1 MTTIVR
7 SVVASVVVGML
18 LAPASTG
25 VGKTRISLADGRWRL
40 NGQTT
45 YPRTPAQGLLMNVR
59 MVNAV
64 FEDTHRPGFDAEENT
79 SEFTAKIPEYVA
91 HGIRAFTI
99 SLQGGFP
106 GYEGAANS
114 AFRSNGS
121 LRMDYMQRV
130 RRVIEACDRN
140 GAAVILGCYYQR
152 QDQVLTDEEAV
163 RTGVT
168 NAVRWLGESGFTNVV
183 LEIANEFNHSGFDHP
198 ILRNPEGQVEL
209 IRLAKSISPELLVST
224 SGLGNG
230 RLPDS
235 VAEASDF
242 LLIHFNGTTLD
253 DIPQRIQA
261 LKKYG
266 KPLVCNEDQKYGRQA
281 ARAAELSV
289 KCGVSWGFM
298 HEKVNQHFPFHFK
311 GRIDDPTVYAKLKQ
325 LTSPAPDGEETAPL
339 TPVVRLSGEK
349 VKQGFASLFDG
360 KSLAGWQGATEH
372 WAAENGSLAFVWKG
386 AARSKA
392 ELLGLKLMSTRE
404 YSDFIL
410 RFDCKLPKGSN
421 NGVAIRAP
429 LEGDPAFAGMEIQIQ
444 DTHYYRKLKD
454 YEVFGS
460 VYGVVPAKVGHLK
473 PNGQWNRE
481 EILCR
486 GKHVKVTL
494 NGIVIVNIDLDSVGK
509 RTIDGQNHPGLK
521 REKGYIG
528 FLGHTGRVEFRNIRI
543 KELST
548 KKASEEE
555 GYFPPPESEGGWRR
569 LDKPDEIRRIAGMD
583 PDKLSELKDWLL
595 SSDRRN
601 FAAVVIRNGY
611 VALEV
616 ERGNSAK
623 TDSRRVASVSKAIC
637 ATVLAIASE
646 RSQRGLTPKKMIFN
660 DPAFRF
666 IPWAYPLS
674 DPRKEKITVRQ
685 LFNHTSGICPE
696 ATGASNRGTW
706 EYILGHSGDPK
717 TTRLA
722 FDPGTASGY
731 STHALHHASLVC
743 EDVTGKPY
751 DKFAIE
757 ALFRPLSID
766 YWWFQYFDGGKEY
779 GRHPSHG
786 MGMPA
791 RDLARIAY
799 CMLHRG
805 HWKDKQ
811 VIPVWFVEET
821 AAPTH
826 KVKGQEMRFK
836 INAETFSHG
845 WQLPVRLGEPR
856 GRGIPEDAR
865 YKPGSG
871 GQLIAFVPS
880 LDLVITRQTGSSG
893 SWEYGE
899 YLRRACAAVVEE
911 TR

>member
-1 MTTIVR
+1 MTTIMR
-7 SVVASVVVGML
+7 SIVASVAVAVL
-18 LAPASTG
+18 LPAPLSAGSE
-25 VGKTRISLADGRWRL
+25 KTWISIADGRWRL
-40 NGQTT
+40 NGRVT
-45 YPRTPAQGLLMNVR
+45 YPGTQAEGLLMNVR

-64 FEDTHRPGFDAEENT
+64 FEDIHRPGFDAEENT

-114 AFRSNGS
+114 AFRSDGS
-121 LRMDYMQRV
+121 LRRDYMKRV

-198 ILRNPEGQVEL
+198 ILKKPEGQVEL
-209 IRLAKSISPELLVST
+209 IKLAKSIAPELLVST

-235 VAEASDF
+235 VADASDF

-253 DIPQRIQA
+253 DIPKRIQA

-266 KPLVCNEDQKYGRQA
+266 KPIVCNEDQKYGEQA
-281 ARAAELSV
+281 AEAARLSV
-289 KCGVSWGFM
+289 EHGASWGFM

-311 GRIDDPTVYAKLKQ
+311 GGIDDPTVYAKLKQ

-339 TPVVRLSGEK
+339 TPVAGFSEEEMR
-349 VKQGFASLFDG
+349 QGFVGLFDG

-372 WAAENGSLAFVWKG
+372 WAAENDSLVFIWKG
-386 AARSKA
+386 AARSKE

-410 RFDCKLPKGSN
+410 RFDCKLPEGSN

-444 DTHYYRKLKD
+444 DTHYYRKLKE

-460 VYGVVPAKVGHLK
+460 VYGVAPAKVGHLN
-473 PNGQWNRE
+473 PNGQWNTE
-481 EILCR
+481 EILCQD
-486 GKHVKVTL
+486 KHVKVTL
-494 NGIVIVNIDLDSVGK
+494 NGTVIVDIDLDSVGK
-509 RTIDGQNHPGLK
+509 RMIDGQNHPGLK

-548 KKASEEE
+548 EKASEEE
-555 GYFPPPESEGGWRR
+555 GYFPPPESQGGWRK
-569 LDKPDEIRRIAGMD
+569 LDTPDEIERIAGMD
-583 PDKLSELKDWLL
+583 PDKLLELKDWLMA
-595 SSDRRN
+595 SDKRN

-611 VALEV
+611 IVLEV
-616 ERGNSAK
+616 ERGNSSK
-623 TDSRRVASVSKAIC
+623 TDARRVASVSKAIC

-646 RSQRGLTPKKMIFN
+646 RSQRGQMPQEMSFD
-660 DPAFRF
+660 DPVFDF
-666 IPWAYPLS
+666 VPWAMPLS
-674 DPRKEKITVRQ
+674 DPRKAKITVKQ
-685 LFNHTSGICPE
+685 LLNHTSGICPE
-696 ATGASNRGTW
+696 ATGARNDGTW
-706 EYILGHSGDPK
+706 QYILGHSGDERTAK
-717 TTRLA
+717 LA
-722 FDPGTASGY
+722 FDPGTACGY
-731 STHALHHASLVC
+731 STHALAHAALVC
-743 EDVTGKPY
+743 EYVTGIPY
-751 DKFAIE
+751 DEFAIE
-757 ALFRPLSID
+757 ALFKPIGCEH
-766 YWWFQYFDGGKEY
+766 WWFQYYDGGEEI

-799 CMLHRG
+799 CMIHNGR
-805 HWKDKQ
+805 WKDKQ
-811 VIPVWFVEET
+811 VIPNWFVEQT

-826 KVKGQEMRFK
+826 NVRGLEMRFK
-836 INAETFSHG
+836 ISAETFSHG
-845 WQLPVRLGEPR
+845 WQLPSRLREAR
-856 GRGIPEDAR
+856 GMPEDAR

-880 LDLVITRQTGSSG
+880 LDLVVTRQTGSSG
-893 SWEYGE
+893 PWEYE
-899 YLRRACAAVVEE
+899 KYLRRACAAVVRKAE
-911 TR
+911 

>member
-7 SVVASVVVGML
+7 SIVASVVVGML
-18 LAPASTG
+18 LAPSSTG
-25 VGKTRISLADGRWRL
+25 VGKTRISIADGRWRL

-64 FEDTHRPGFDAEENT
+64 FEGAHRPGFNAEENA
-79 SEFTAKIPEYVA
+79 SEFITRIPEYVA
-91 HGIRAFTI
+91 QGIRAFTI

-114 AFRSNGS
+114 AFISNGS

-130 RRVIEACDRN
+130 KRVIEACDRN

-152 QDQVLTDEEAV
+152 QDQVLADEETV
-163 RTGVT
+163 RAGVT
-168 NAVRWLGESGFTNVV
+168 NAVRWLGEQGFTNVV
-183 LEIANEFNHSGFDHP
+183 LEIANEFNHSGFDHS
-198 ILRNPEGQVEL
+198 ILKNPEGQVEL

-253 DIPQRIQA
+253 DIPKRIQA

-266 KPLVCNEDQKYGRQA
+266 KPIVCNEDQKYGRQA

-289 KCGVSWGFM
+289 KYGASWGFM
-298 HEKVNQHFPFHFK
+298 HEKVNQHFPFYFK
-311 GRIDDPTVYAKLKQ
+311 GRIDDPAVYAKLKQ
-325 LTSPAPDGEETAPL
+325 LTSPAQDGEETALL
-339 TPVVRLSGEK
+339 TPVARL
-349 VKQGFASLFDG
+349 F
-360 KSLAGWQGATEH
+360 
-372 WAAENGSLAFVWKG
+372 
-386 AARSKA
+386 
-392 ELLGLKLMSTRE
+392 
-404 YSDFIL
+404 
-410 RFDCKLPKGSN
+410 
-421 NGVAIRAP
+421 
-429 LEGDPAFAGMEIQIQ
+429 
-444 DTHYYRKLKD
+444 
-454 YEVFGS
+454 
-460 VYGVVPAKVGHLK
+460 
-473 PNGQWNRE
+473 
-481 EILCR
+481 
-486 GKHVKVTL
+486 
-494 NGIVIVNIDLDSVGK
+494 
-509 RTIDGQNHPGLK
+509 
-521 REKGYIG
+521 
-528 FLGHTGRVEFRNIRI
+528 
-543 KELST
+543 
-548 KKASEEE
+548 EEE

-569 LDKPDEIRRIAGMD
+569 LDKPNEIKRIASVG
-583 PDKLSELKDWLL
+583 PDRLSELKDWLMA
-595 SSDRRN
+595 SDKRD
-601 FAAVVIRNGY
+601 FAAAVIRKGHI
-611 VALEV
+611 VLEV
-616 ERGNSAK
+616 ERGNSAT

-637 ATVLAIASE
+637 ATVLAIASQ
-646 RSQRGLTPKKMIFN
+646 RSQQGLTPKKMTFD
-660 DPAFRF
+660 DPAFKF
-666 IPWAYPLS
+666 IPWAHPLS
-674 DPRKEKITVRQ
+674 DPRKQKITVQQ
-685 LFNHTSGICPE
+685 LLNHTSGICPE
-696 ATGASNRGTW
+696 ATGANNRGTW

-717 TTRLA
+717 TAELA

-743 EDVTGKPY
+743 ENVTGKPY
-751 DKFAIE
+751 DQFAIQ
-757 ALFRPLSID
+757 ALFRPLGVEH
-766 YWWFQYFDGGKEY
+766 WWFQYFDGGKEY

-805 HWKDKQ
+805 RWKDKQ
-811 VIPVWFVEET
+811 VIPKWFVEQT

-826 KVKGQEMRFK
+826 KVKGLEMRFK

-845 WQLPVRLGEPR
+845 WQLPARLGEPR

-893 SWEYGE
+893 SWEYEE
-899 YLRRACAAVVEE
+899 YLRRACAAVAED